1 MDEFRMERRTFI
13 IGGVAGGIALVQYF
27 VVSRYMNA
35 LRAPR
40 GFSVRDFQ
48 QFGPKPA
55 PALPDKEWLNTPEN
69 KPLKLEELRG
79 KVVLVEFWTFA
90 CFKSR
95 NTLPYVKAW
104 HEKYNR
110 QGLVIIG
117 VHTPEFERER
127 KLENVQKAV
136 RDLGITYPVALDND
150 YAAWRR
156 YENRYWPTFY
166 LIDAEGRIVY
176 IAVGEG
182 DYKRTERKIQQLL
195 AQARLRHSTEKS
207 HSRPA
212 DAGQH

>member
-1 MDEFRMERRTFI
+1 
-13 IGGVAGGIALVQYF
+13 
-27 VVSRYMNA
+27 MNA

-156 YENRYWPTFY
+156 YQNRYWPTFY

-176 IAVGEG
+176 TAVGTSVPKERYNSFSPRR
-182 DYKRTERKIQQLL
+182 DSSTARKNRTPGLSMPLTSDAGRS
-195 AQARLRHSTEKS
+195 A
-207 HSRPA
+207 SRP
-212 DAGQH
+212 

>member
-1 MDEFRMERRTFI
+1 MSDRSNQIVVTHLHRALEATGLAAVMLCLALAAA
-13 IGGVAGGIALVQYF
+13 AGPG
-27 VVSRYMNA
+27 
-35 LRAPR
+35 
-40 GFSVRDFQ
+40 RDIK
-48 QFGPKPA
+48 PKPA
-55 PALPDKEWLNTPEN
+55 QALPDKEWLNTPEN

-90 CFKSR
+90 CFNSR

-127 KLENVQKAV
+127 KLENVQRAV

-150 YAAWRR
+150 YVAWRR
-156 YENRYWPTFY
+156 YQNRYWPTFY

-176 IAVGEG
+176 TAVGEG
-182 DYKRTERKIQQLL
+182 DYERTERKIQQLL
-195 AQARLRHSTEKS
+195 TQARLRHCTEKS

-212 DAGQH
+212 DAGQQ

>member
-1 MDEFRMERRTFI
+1 MSDRRNQIVVTHLHRALEAT
-13 IGGVAGGIALVQYF
+13 GLAAVMLCLALAAAAGPG
-27 VVSRYMNA
+27 
-35 LRAPR
+35 
-40 GFSVRDFQ
+40 RDIK
-48 QFGPKPA
+48 PKTA
-55 PALPDKEWLNTPEN
+55 RALPDKEWLNTPEN

-90 CFKSR
+90 CFNSR

-127 KLENVQKAV
+127 KLENVQRVV

-156 YENRYWPTFY
+156 YQNRYWPTFY

-176 IAVGEG
+176 TAVGEG
-182 DYKRTERKIQQLL
+182 DYERTERKIQQLL
-195 AQARLRHSTEKS
+195 TQARLRHSTEKS

-212 DAGQH
+212 DAGQQ